1 MEFWMAGTIHCKKRR
16 VSSPTAPGPAP
27 TPLPG
32 PLPARA
38 EYLLDQPHLE
48 LGEEQLGEE
57 ASGQ

>member
-1 MEFWMAGTIHCKKRR
+1 MAGTIHCKKRR

-57 ASGQ
+57 ASGP